1 MYAVKVWC
9 LCLSDSKV
17 DRFIA
22 APQPFGSDQ
31 MNISNE
37 EDIIYTAISM
47 IFMYILIY
55 TPYISDVWASGH

>member
-37 EDIIYTAISM
+37 EDIMY
-47 IFMYILIY
+47 MYIIIY